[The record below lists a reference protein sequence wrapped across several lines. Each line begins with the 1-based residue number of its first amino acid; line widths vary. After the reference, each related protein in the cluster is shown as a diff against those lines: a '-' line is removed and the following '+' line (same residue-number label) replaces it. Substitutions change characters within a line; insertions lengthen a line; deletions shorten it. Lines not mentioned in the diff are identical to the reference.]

1 MNSFN
6 LNILIVIIC
15 CLSVQR
21 YTLPDIYCFAPLIPL
36 TLFIISYKLKSDETF
51 RSVMI
56 ILSLITMTD
65 NGGELFSETNSVL
78 RNSIYIISLLY
89 LMSQNTAISIKK
101 LFIWFTW
108 ITSLLITSFLFTI
121 DNVTIYQTV
130 YDDLFILFL
139 ILFVFCSEIE
149 LKYINFDIPTIVNKL
164 LITSI
169 TVLFFEIVNYFCYFD
184 GTKGYLNY
192 QSTKSIV
199 TISFLVLICY
209 RNILLSIV
217 VFLSTSFVL
226 VFYVTR
232 MIFISF
238 ITVVFLFFIK
248 RLVVRR
254 KFNYRVIIFLLLMI
268 TSSYLVSFQGLQLNE
283 IASGYKL
290 SAMILTVIDSSSF
303 EQLFYSLDPVR
314 YTEFLVFKSRSWFE
328 IIFGSGLGATY
339 TDKFGLFGFVG
350 DNKWA
355 FSEFEIENSIYFN
368 FHDVWSDQGYRLGM
382 IPFFALMYYLFQSMG
397 KNKESSSLAMIIF
410 VLTFCAF
417 WSKSGV
423 LLIFL
428 LLFFLRISNNQNKQQ
443 Q

>member
-6 LNILIVIIC
+6 LKIITVIISL
-15 CLSVQR
+15 LSIQR
-21 YTLPDIYCFAPLIPL
+21 YTLPEIYCFTPIIPL
-36 TLFIISYKLKSDETF
+36 VLFIFSYNWKSDETF
-51 RSVMI
+51 RSIMI
-56 ILSLITMTD
+56 VLSLVTITD
-65 NGGELFSETNSVL
+65 NGGELFSETNSIL
-78 RNSIYIISLLY
+78 RNLIYIISLLY
-89 LMSQNTAISIKK
+89 LISLNTKIRVEK
-101 LFIWFTW
+101 LFIWFAW

-139 ILFVFCSEIE
+139 ILFVFCSKIE
-149 LKYINFDIPTIVNKL
+149 LNLSKFDIQKIINSLFVISATI
-164 LITSI
+164 II
-169 TVLFFEIVNYFCYFD
+169 FEIVNYLLYFD
-184 GTKGYLNY
+184 STKGYLNY

-199 TISFLVLICY
+199 TFSFLILICY
-209 RNILLSIV
+209 RN
-217 VFLSTSFVL
+217 VFLSIISFICTSFVL

-238 ITVVFLFFIK
+238 IFVIFLFVLR
-248 RLVVRR
+248 RLVVG
-254 KFNYRVIIFLLLMI
+254 KKINYRILILLVLLIMPF
-268 TSSYLVSFQGLQLNE
+268 YLVSFLGTDLNE

-290 SAMILTVIDSSSF
+290 SAMILTVVDSSSI

-314 YTEFLVFKSRSWFE
+314 YTEFVVFKSRSWFE

-339 TDKFGLFGFVG
+339 TDKFGVFGFVG

-355 FSEFEIENSIYFN
+355 FSDFEIENRIYFN
-368 FHDVWSDQGYRLGM
+368 FHDVWSDQGYRIGM
-382 IPFFALMYYLFQSMG
+382 IPILALMYYLFQSMG
-397 KNKESSSLAMIIF
+397 KNKESAALSMIIF

-428 LLFFLRISNNQNKQQ
+428 LLFFLRISNTQNN
-443 Q
+443 

>member
-6 LNILIVIIC
+6 LKIITVIISL
-15 CLSVQR
+15 LSIQR
-21 YTLPDIYCFAPLIPL
+21 YTLPEIYCLTPIIPL
-36 TLFIISYKLKSDETF
+36 VLFILSYNWKSDETF
-51 RSVMI
+51 RSIMI
-56 ILSLITMTD
+56 VLSLATITD
-65 NGGELFSETNSVL
+65 NGGDLFSETNSIL
-78 RNSIYIISLLY
+78 RNLIYIISLLY
-89 LMSQNTAISIKK
+89 LISLNTKIRVEK
-101 LFIWFTW
+101 LFIWFAW

-139 ILFVFCSEIE
+139 ILFVFCSKIE
-149 LKYINFDIPTIVNKL
+149 LTSSKFDIQKIINCLFVISATIIV
-164 LITSI
+164 
-169 TVLFFEIVNYFCYFD
+169 FEIVNYLLYFD
-184 GTKGYLNY
+184 STKGYLNY

-199 TISFLVLICY
+199 TFSFLILICY
-209 RNILLSIV
+209 RNILLSIIS
-217 VFLSTSFVL
+217 FLCTSFIL

-238 ITVVFLFFIK
+238 IFVIFLFVLR
-248 RLVVRR
+248 RLVVGN
-254 KFNYRVIIFLLLMI
+254 KINYRIIILLFILIMPF
-268 TSSYLVSFQGLQLNE
+268 YLVSFLGADLNE

-290 SAMILTVIDSSSF
+290 SAMILTVVDSSSI

-339 TDKFGLFGFVG
+339 TDKFGVFGFVG

-355 FSEFEIENSIYFN
+355 FSDFEIENRIYFN
-368 FHDVWSDQGYRLGM
+368 FHDVWSDQGYRIGM
-382 IPFFALMYYLFQSMG
+382 IPIVALMYYLFQSMG
-397 KNKESSSLAMIIF
+397 KNKESAALSMMIF

-428 LLFFLRISNNQNKQQ
+428 LLFFLRISNTQNNEQQ
-443 Q
+443 